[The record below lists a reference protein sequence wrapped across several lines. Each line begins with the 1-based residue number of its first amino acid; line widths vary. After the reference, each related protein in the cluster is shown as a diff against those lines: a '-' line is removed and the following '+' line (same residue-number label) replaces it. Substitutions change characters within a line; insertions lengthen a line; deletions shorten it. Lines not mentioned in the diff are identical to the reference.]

1 MANIRLCDIDEF
13 VCVSEDLPL
22 SSCLP
27 RISSPSVRQGGV
39 CSTVTGIS
47 QGDPMSSFVI
57 ELGSSSSRH
66 GPRGSVVKCTLFT
79 FTFYIYIHDAGR
91 RRCRHDGVIEV
102 TQER

>member
-1 MANIRLCDIDEF
+1 
-13 VCVSEDLPL
+13 
-22 SSCLP
+22 
-27 RISSPSVRQGGV
+27 
-39 CSTVTGIS
+39 
-47 QGDPMSSFVI
+47 MSSFVI